1 MKISTNYQLNCGSAK
16 QQNLQKCGKPAFQ
29 ANLLPKI
36 EESLIMEAKKSGM
49 LAKLNEQFKNIK
61 NWGSRKSFINQAIDL
76 DTGKTS
82 LCLENYQVSRNY
94 AGDLGVD
101 ENTGLLKQFLSLT
114 EDNVL
119 KAEKNVQDLASQNKT
134 EAIIKIA
141 SNPKYLKEITGEANP
156 SDEKLAAAIENLT
169 EDQLIDYRF
178 GLKESLLETSKLLD
192 FDIFA

>member
-1 MKISTNYQLNCGSAK
+1 
-16 QQNLQKCGKPAFQ
+16 
-29 ANLLPKI
+29 
-36 EESLIMEAKKSGM
+36 M

-101 ENTGLLKQFLSLT
+101 ENAGLLKQFLSLT

-156 SDEKLAAAIENLT
+156 PRRKT
-169 EDQLIDYRF
+169 CGRY
-178 GLKESLLETSKLLD
+178 
-192 FDIFA
+192 

>member
-1 MKISTNYQLNCGSAK
+1 
-16 QQNLQKCGKPAFQ
+16 
-29 ANLLPKI
+29 
-36 EESLIMEAKKSGM
+36 MEAKKSGM

-101 ENTGLLKQFLSLT
+101 ENAGLLKQFLSLT

-192 FDIFA
+192 FDIIA

>member
-1 MKISTNYQLNCGSAK
+1 MKITTNYQLNCGSTR
-16 QQNLQKCGKPAFQ
+16 QQNPQKCGKPSFQ

-101 ENTGLLKQFLSLT
+101 ENAGLLKQFLSLT

-192 FDIFA
+192 FDIIA

>member
-1 MKISTNYQLNCGSAK
+1 M
-16 QQNLQKCGKPAFQ
+16 
-29 ANLLPKI
+29 
-36 EESLIMEAKKSGM
+36 
-49 LAKLNEQFKNIK
+49 
-61 NWGSRKSFINQAIDL
+61 

-101 ENTGLLKQFLSLT
+101 ENAGLLKQFLSLT

-192 FDIFA
+192 FDIIA